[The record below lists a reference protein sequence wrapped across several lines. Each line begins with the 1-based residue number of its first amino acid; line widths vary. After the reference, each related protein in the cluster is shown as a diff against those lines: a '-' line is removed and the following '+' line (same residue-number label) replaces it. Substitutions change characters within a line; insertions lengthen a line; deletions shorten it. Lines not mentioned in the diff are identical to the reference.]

1 MRVVDA
7 VKTAQGWTDTSIT
20 HFFRL
25 ATFGE
30 LLLLSVR
37 FFPWGLAGVGSA
49 QAANW
54 ALYFRNE
61 VQGYLH
67 AFRAATGVDLAAAVD
82 ARPPSQ
88 LLRARL
94 ASTGT

>member
-1 MRVVDA
+1 M
-7 VKTAQGWTDTSIT
+7 
-20 HFFRL
+20 
-25 ATFGE
+25 
-30 LLLLSVR
+30 LSVR
-37 FFPWGLAGVGSA
+37 FFPWGLAAVGSS

-54 ALYFRNE
+54 ALYWRNE

-67 AFRAATGVDLAAAVD
+67 AYRAATGVDLAAAVD

-94 ASTGT
+94 ANTGT